1 MMTCSNRVD
10 IYRASF
16 IPFFLEWKRDVMWL
30 FLEKLIILIYFAVK
44 KLAGNLRI
52 IECVIENEYVSI
64 Q

>member
-1 MMTCSNRVD
+1 
-10 IYRASF
+10 
-16 IPFFLEWKRDVMWL
+16 MWL